1 MENEVIRR
9 KTLPVLLALLCL
21 TLVPLVVRAAT
32 IPSCSLN
39 RDDYSQG
46 DAGYITVTV
55 FNDEE
60 STIRITDGYASIDY
74 YYVDGDTYLQTFYT
88 DTVLPIEIEPGQN
101 SSFYISFSLPNNIA
115 SGYTGF
121 YVKAITQ
128 IWNSQSELWFPS
140 AHPNHELSIYIE
152 SSYKQQYEDQQVANE
167 LLQHQMQELQAVH
180 DINTNIMYILGLTTV
195 IFLVAAIF
203 LVLLLR
209 RPRAIPK
216 AVV

>member
-1 MENEVIRR
+1 MIRR
-9 KTLPVLLALLCL
+9 RTLTVLLSLLCL
-21 TLVPLVVRAAT
+21 TLLPLVVRAAT

-39 RDDYSQG
+39 RDNYSQG
-46 DAGYITVTV
+46 ETGYITVTV
-55 FNDEE
+55 VNDEE
-60 STIRITDGYASIDY
+60 STIRITDGYATIDY

-88 DTVLPIEIEPGQN
+88 DTTLPIEIEPGQN

-115 SGYTGF
+115 PGYTSF

-128 IWNSQSELWFPS
+128 IWNYQSEVWFPS
-140 AHPNHELSIYIE
+140 DHPHYELRIYIE

-167 LLQHQMQELQAVH
+167 LLQHQMQELQAVT

-203 LVLLLR
+203 LVLLNR
-209 RPRAIPK
+209 KPRAIPK